1 MGGVGVSAD
10 AAIHVKS
17 NLSLSVRCNM
27 SIRSISSATLSFGL
41 VSVPVKIYLSASA
54 ETVSLC
60 MVTPAGNKVKQKY
73 VDSITGAP
81 VEYAEC
87 GRGYEVE
94 KGTLVRF
101 SKEELAV
108 LDSENANSMEIKE
121 FIPAESFNVFQV
133 EKSYYL
139 GPNKG
144 GDKSYYLLN
153 QVMKKQ
159 GKIAVAQW
167 SNRGREHLVLVRPYE
182 GGLVMHQMF
191 YASEMRDFGEVPA
204 AKAQVM
210 EAEERVA
217 CMLVEALSSK
227 DFEPQKYEDNYAKR
241 VKEAVAKKQEGLTLT
256 APVKTQADTTDLLA
270 ALKASIEA
278 AVNRN

>member
-1 MGGVGVSAD
+1 
-10 AAIHVKS
+10 
-17 NLSLSVRCNM
+17 M
-27 SIRSISSATLSFGL
+27 SIRSIASATLSFGL

-94 KGTLVRF
+94 KGGTLVRF
-101 SKEELAV
+101 SKEELSV
-108 LDSENANSMEIKE
+108 LNNENANSMEIKE
-121 FIPAESFNVFQV
+121 FIPAEAFNVFQV

-144 GDKSYYLLN
+144 GDKSYYLLS

-191 YASEMRDFGEVPA
+191 YANEMRDFGEVPA

-217 CMLVEALSSK
+217 CMLVEALTTK
-227 DFEPQKYEDNYAKR
+227 TFEPQKYEDNYAKR
-241 VKEAVAKKQEGLTLT
+241 VKEAVAKKQEGLTIDT
-256 APVKTQADTTDLLA
+256 PVKAQAPMTDLLA

-278 AVNRN
+278 AVNRT

>member
-1 MGGVGVSAD
+1 
-10 AAIHVKS
+10 
-17 NLSLSVRCNM
+17 M

-41 VSVPVKIYLSASA
+41 VSVPVKIYPSASA

-73 VDSITGAP
+73 VD
-81 VEYAEC
+81 
-87 GRGYEVE
+87 
-94 KGTLVRF
+94 
-101 SKEELAV
+101 
-108 LDSENANSMEIKE
+108 
-121 FIPAESFNVFQV
+121 
-133 EKSYYL
+133 YYL

-144 GDKSYYLLN
+144 GDKSYYLLS

-191 YASEMRDFGEVPA
+191 YANEVRDFGEVPA

-210 EAEERVA
+210 EAEEKVA
-217 CMLVEALSSK
+217 CMLVEALATK
-227 DFEPQKYEDNYAKR
+227 TFEPQKYEDNYAKR
-241 VKEAVAKKQEGLTLT
+241 VKEAVAKKQEGLAIDT
-256 APVKTQADTTDLLA
+256 PVKAQAPTTDLLA

-278 AVNRN
+278 AVKRT